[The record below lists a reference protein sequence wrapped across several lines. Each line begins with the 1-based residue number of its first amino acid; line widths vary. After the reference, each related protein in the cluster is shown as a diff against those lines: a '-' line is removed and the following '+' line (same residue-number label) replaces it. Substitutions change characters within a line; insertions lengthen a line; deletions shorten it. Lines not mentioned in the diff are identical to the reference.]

1 MYVTNLR
8 NQHTDVLERNL
19 HSLRD
24 IRALSEV
31 QIVTQNPHS
40 GPMTNHIVD
49 EFNAKSREYLDV
61 IEKEMMRPVLDNGL
75 PDAGL

>member
-1 MYVTNLR
+1 
-8 NQHTDVLERNL
+8 
-19 HSLRD
+19 
-24 IRALSEV
+24 
-31 QIVTQNPHS
+31 
-40 GPMTNHIVD
+40 MTNHIVD